1 MYCTS
6 TYLIVNILTKLY
18 FLLGWQDEVDN
29 ILKEQGKFVKTEDA
43 PDSLSLYEETT
54 SCTNNPLKPFD
65 SQPQVSD
72 DYHLSRLSVKIKNI
86 VSLHGNIGC

>member
-1 MYCTS
+1 M
-6 TYLIVNILTKLY
+6 LTKLY
-18 FLLGWQDEVDN
+18 IFLGWQDEVDN

-65 SQPQVSD
+65 SQPQVGD
-72 DYHLSRLSVKIKNI
+72 NLHLSSFSVKAKNI
-86 VSLHGNIGC
+86 DK

>member
-1 MYCTS
+1 MS
-6 TYLIVNILTKLY
+6 LY
-18 FLLGWQDEVDN
+18 WLNYIILLGWQDEVDN

-72 DYHLSRLSVKIKNI
+72 DYHLSSLSVKIKNI

>member
-1 MYCTS
+1 MHTAPLS
-6 TYLIVNILTKLY
+6 TYSR
-18 FLLGWQDEVDN
+18 FLLSNCHYTDKITFILGWQDEVDN

-65 SQPQVSD
+65 SQPQVD
-72 DYHLSRLSVKIKNI
+72 GNFHLSSFSVN
-86 VSLHGNIGC
+86 

>member
-1 MYCTS
+1 MIG
-6 TYLIVNILTKLY
+6 YLINCHYTDKIT
-18 FLLGWQDEVDN
+18 FILGWQDEVDK
-29 ILKEQGKFVKTEDA
+29 ILKEEGKFVKTEDA

-72 DYHLSRLSVKIKNI
+72 NLPFVKPLSKNKEY
-86 VSLHGNIGC
+86 C